1 MFHLDLSVLPSIR
14 SLLVPFLSFFFFIK
28 KKIYVS
34 VQRVVC
40 CSHQSDRL
48 GYVSRTNQ
56 IAALMY
62 VSRTNQS
69 VVFVLW
75 FERCSNFNEVMGDS
89 ERAVH
94 KIESSFRMRNVSFS
108 LFLTCIL
115 PRFIRNAILLD
126 R

>member
-1 MFHLDLSVLPSIR
+1 MSIIE
-14 SLLVPFLSFFFFIK
+14 LFFLIK
-28 KKIYVS
+28 KNNVYVS

-56 IAALMY
+56 IAAVGY
-62 VSRTNQS
+62 VFRTNQR

-75 FERCSNFNEVMGDS
+75 FERCSNFNEVMRDS
-89 ERAVH
+89 ERAVR
-94 KIESSFRMRNVSFS
+94 KMESSFRMRNVAFS
-108 LFLTCIL
+108 VFLACIL
-115 PRFIRNAILLD
+115 PRFMRNAITLD

>member
-14 SLLVPFLSFFFFIK
+14 SLLVPFLSFFFIK